1 MSPTFVGF
9 LPIKENVIMNLN
21 IHRYITRQRRGAH
34 FEVYCIRVEATLH
47 IKFPRIY
54 GGPVKVPNV
63 FGGHLIIFI
72 GTKCKIL
79 PLLRSRQIFM
89 PKVKPLAMGFYH
101 V

>member
-1 MSPTFVGF
+1 LVDHQAKQGGTFLSLLFKSGSH
-9 LPIKENVIMNLN
+9 L
-21 IHRYITRQRRGAH
+21 
-34 FEVYCIRVEATLH
+34 TL

-54 GGPVKVPNV
+54 GGPVKVPTR

-72 GTKCKIL
+72 GTRCKIL

-89 PKVKPLAMGFYH
+89 LKVKTLGHGLYH